1 MKKLILLLSAAL
13 LTAAAAVSCV
23 KYDDSELRSELSS
36 LSDRVKTLEDQMSD
50 ANSNISS
57 LWDIVNSLKNKEM
70 VSAVSE
76 SDDAWTIKF
85 ANGKVI
91 TISKVASPVVGVK
104 ADSDGVYYWTMDGE
118 WLLDDKGN
126 RMPVSGKD
134 GIAPRLKIEDGWWMV
149 STDGGATWMQIA
161 KADGI
166 SGDGIKDVTCDDG
179 YVYITFGDGY
189 TIALPKIDVADVL
202 KKIQSIQYV
211 PDYDDGKITVNSA
224 LVSHG
229 TDAMLF
235 DQPTEITYQFLPAQY
250 AGAVA
255 TQIRE
260 LCRNHKLNGMLLE
273 VLYFLANK
281 EYPDNIE
288 DVEGADVRDVIKE
301 CGLEDCLVAWFDVRK
316 VNTRAGGDGKDV
328 KYCMHILDVVSADSN
343 SGEVTFKVLRINIAS
358 ESFAAGGLK
367 PRYDVG
373 MTSKDGT
380 YIQGWDPDASVF
392 TGCSGIFRAEDPLN
406 PSSTYSFPV
415 WTLSDLQAW
424 QNRSAFAAQLRL
436 YHFHNYLSEGKDE
449 NNKPVYSD
457 FEDEL
462 ASPYTTLYPNVLEPI
477 ELLPGAYVTGPDG
490 NPVPVDAGG
499 EYQYLPYDVLR
510 ESGTSAEPGYRVILD
525 GAMPAFNIDGK
536 IVSAADAYKMGYM
549 VYGSGIQWEEFSY
562 SSESLEDLVVG
573 TGQVYA
579 EVEMNHNKSSAE
591 RKAAIGGKITGKYT
605 LFTPFG
611 NMSCSGTVEITDGSG
626 SSGSDPDAGYNFLH
640 LKYYTFNSK
649 QEGQTMQK
657 HDFDTNDGSVEWWTR
672 CYPSYYTTLP
682 DEAGTTLAN
691 DSRIS
696 FRHALA
702 DYSPAPINLAELSFN
717 VVDADDN
724 ILDEDAIT
732 KAGLEVRFEF
742 TDGSLG
748 EKSLP
753 AASMISDGVQ
763 YYKDLWTGNTTFLYR
778 TNEMPFIPITA
789 RLFKHTGSSTVELPT
804 RFSTPKASVNYPSEM
819 LDYSSFAIV
828 PWVPFDGLES
838 DDFRVVLDEHKVYRI
853 PLGQNLE
860 LQDQRPNGVSYY
872 VIKDGEWVIGNVA
885 SFNPMEG
892 TYQPDG
898 NGYIAGVSAKN
909 AYHLGDLVFDIESVK
924 AAIPADFRRLVSIV
938 YSTNGLDF
946 FDTPVDGA
954 TPYLSFDYT
963 SQITFNGRIE
973 IPVHVELPNPWQP
986 TLETDYTI
994 YIVGADSSSGTGT
1007 TKTADD
1013 WTGTWSVLSGDGST
1027 PAGTYDN
1034 WTITQTPDG
1043 DLRISGVTGFTDS
1056 EHDVVAS
1063 VNADGDMVINVQYTG
1078 VTDDKTRG
1086 ELRLL
1091 LSGQYTNVEG
1101 KTFYSITEGAPILI
1115 GHPSDDGDSAYLDP
1129 QTVTSSG
1136 AQASFY
1142 NIRFFGRYQEAT
1154 GGWSAI
1160 TWNGLLSSLPQTIT
1174 RVK

>member
-1 MKKLILLLSAAL
+1 
-13 LTAAAAVSCV
+13 
-23 KYDDSELRSELSS
+23 
-36 LSDRVKTLEDQMSD
+36 
-50 ANSNISS
+50 
-57 LWDIVNSLKNKEM
+57 
-70 VSAVSE
+70 
-76 SDDAWTIKF
+76 
-85 ANGKVI
+85 
-91 TISKVASPVVGVK
+91 
-104 ADSDGVYYWTMDGE
+104 MDGE

-149 STDGGATWMQIA
+149 STDGGATWTQIA

-189 TIALPKIDVADVL
+189 TIALPKIDVANVL

-211 PDYDDGKITVNSA
+211 PDYDDGKITVNSV
-224 LVSHG
+224 LVNYG
-229 TDAMLF
+229 ADAMLF

-255 TQIRE
+255 AQVQN
-260 LCRNHKLNGMLLE
+260 LCRNHKLNDMLLDW
-273 VLYFLANK
+273 LFFLFGK
-281 EYPDNIE
+281 DIPDNIE
-288 DVEGADVRDVIKE
+288 DVEGPEIREFIKD
-301 CGLEDCLVAWFDVRK
+301 GGIEDCLVAWFDVRNVK
-316 VNTRAGGDGKDV
+316 TRAGGDGKDV

-343 SGEVTFKVLRINIAS
+343 SGEVTFKVLPINIAS

-373 MTSKDGT
+373 MTGSDGS
-380 YIQGWDPDASVF
+380 YIRGWDDPYNWSP
-392 TGCSGIFRAEDPLN
+392 SGIFRAEDPVD
-406 PSSTYSFPV
+406 PARTYSFPV

-436 YHFHNYLSEGKDE
+436 YHFHNYLIEGKDE
-449 NNKPVYSD
+449 NDEPVYSD

-579 EVEMNHNKSSAE
+579 EVEMNPNKSAAE

-626 SSGSDPDAGYNFLH
+626 TPGPGPDASFNFVH

-657 HDFDTNDGSVEWWTR
+657 LDFDTNDGSVEWWTR

-682 DEAGTTLAN
+682 DAAGTTPTN

-702 DYSPAPINLAELSFN
+702 DYSPTPINFAELAFN

-753 AASMISDGVQ
+753 AASLIGDGVQ

-778 TNEMPFIPITA
+778 TCEMPFIPITA
-789 RLFKHTGSSTVELPT
+789 KLYKHSGSSTVELPT
-804 RFSTPKASVNYPSEM
+804 RFSTPKASVKYPSEM

-838 DDFRVVLDEHKVYRI
+838 DDFRVVLDEHKVYRV

-872 VIKDGEWVIGNVA
+872 VIKDGEWVMGNVA

-892 TYQPDG
+892 TYQSDG

-909 AYHLGDLVFDIESVK
+909 AYHLGDLVYDIDAIR
-924 AAIPADFRRLVSIV
+924 AATPADFRRLASIV
-938 YSTNGLDF
+938 YSTDGLNFSDS
-946 FDTPVDGA
+946 PMDGA
-954 TPYLSFDYT
+954 TPYLSIDYT
-963 SQITFNGRIE
+963 SQITLTGRID

-994 YIVGADSSSGTGT
+994 YISGYDGSTGTGT
-1007 TKTADD
+1007 AKTADD
-1013 WTGTWSVLSGDGST
+1013 WVGTWSVLRGDGNT

-1078 VTDDKTRG
+1078 VTDDKTLG

-1101 KTFYSITEGAPILI
+1101 KTYYTTTVGQPILI
-1115 GHPSDDGDSAYLDP
+1115 GHLSDDGNSASLDP
-1129 QTVTSSG
+1129 QAVTSAG
-1136 AQASFY
+1136 APAYFE
-1142 NIRFFGRYQEAT
+1142 NIRFYGRYKNST
-1154 GGWSAI
+1154 GGESGVS
-1160 TWNGLLSSLPQTIT
+1160 WNGLLSPLPQTIT